1 MRALGRRESGKTPSV
16 IPRGLT
22 APSEREPLV
31 QSSEIFIL
39 NKAVSAM
46 KIGIYGGTFN
56 PPHLGHLAAAR
67 AAIEV
72 LELDRLY
79 IVPDSIPPHKELPQD
94 TPAPG
99 HRLAMAEKM
108 ADALLMPQVVQ
119 LSEMELNR
127 EGKSYTA
134 DTLAALHEEY
144 PGAELW
150 LLMGTDMFLTLHQ
163 WHEPE
168 KILKLAGVCAFG
180 RTEQDGEE
188 VFSPQR
194 EYLQKTFPE
203 ARITTIT
210 LPGLVDIS
218 STRLRELLAKGEGRK
233 YLYPAVYGYILMNGL
248 YGTHADLKHLDI
260 PELRACSYSMVMQ
273 KRVRHI
279 RGTEEEAVRLAR
291 RWGADEN
298 HARRAGILH
307 DCTKYLELDEQLE
320 LCEKYGVE
328 LDELEH
334 RAVKLLHS
342 KTGAC
347 IARHVFGE
355 PDEVF
360 HAIFWHTTAKENMT
374 TLEKI
379 LYVADYM
386 EPNRDFD
393 GVERLRQLAY
403 SDLDAALLLGVET
416 TIQEMK
422 DRRLPV
428 HQSTLRAQAW
438 LREHGVTT
446 EG

>member
-1 MRALGRRESGKTPSV
+1 
-16 IPRGLT
+16 
-22 APSEREPLV
+22 
-31 QSSEIFIL
+31 
-39 NKAVSAM
+39 M
-46 KIGIYGGTFN
+46 KIGIFGGTFN

-67 AAIEV
+67 TAVDALGLDKLLIIPAA
-72 LELDRLY
+72 
-79 IVPDSIPPHKELPQD
+79 IPPHKALPEG

-108 ADALLMPQVVQ
+108 ADALLLPGVAEV
-119 LSEMELNR
+119 STAELDR
-127 EGKSYTA
+127 EGKSYTS
-134 DTLAALHEEY
+134 DTLAALHEQY
-144 PGAELW
+144 PDAELW
-150 LLMGTDMFLTLHQ
+150 LLMGTDMFLTLHL
-163 WHEPE
+163 WHDPAA
-168 KILKLAGVCAFG
+168 ILRLAGVCAFG

-188 VFSPQR
+188 VFAPQR
-194 EYLQKTFPE
+194 EYLAKTFPG
-203 ARITTIT
+203 ARVTTIT

-218 STRLRELLAKGEGRK
+218 STRLRELLARGEGAE
-233 YLYPAVYGYILMNGL
+233 YLHPMIYGYILMNRL

-260 PELRACSYSMVMQ
+260 PALRACSYSMVMA
-273 KRVRHI
+273 KRLKHI
-279 RGTEEEAVRLAR
+279 RGTEEEAVRLAK

-298 HARRAGILH
+298 MARRAGILH
-307 DCTKYLELDEQLE
+307 DCTKYLELEEQLG

-328 LDELEH
+328 LDELER

-360 HAIFWHTTAKENMT
+360 SAIFWHTTAKENMT

-386 EPNRDFD
+386 EPNRDFE
-393 GVERLRQLAY
+393 GVERLRRLAY

-422 DRRLPV
+422 DRNLPV